1 MADPKPVSQ
10 AVEEKETTQ
19 EQVESA
25 SSAGK
30 EYWRDIIP
38 KNLHGAVE
46 EYGITTILENPYI
59 AGLLGFSA
67 DIVSDLQQVA
77 RDLKDNIA
85 GPDQISFKVQ
95 DKAVTG
101 NDDRN
106 NAHKESLRYPLDI
119 KNAETEYMLF
129 QFYRYEPPFGRGGV
143 GSQNFLRVFS
153 QQSTGEYGTLEEYN
167 LATTNLSIDTQLN
180 QVVLYIPPDVQSSYG
195 ATWNAQEFS
204 NTAVAKIRGGMA
216 LRRGDIA
223 GAAAGQLEN
232 LGNSIGRMPEMK
244 GADFIRGE
252 IAKTTGETL
261 TRNNLFA
268 SAAGVVTNPNIELLY
283 DSPQMRTIDFTWK
296 LVPNNKDEAEVIFEI
311 VRTFKLCMHPSF
323 GRPGRQQGGKVS
335 GAGAVVNTFNDAR
348 TKVGFISVPSVCKF
362 VFMKGNNMH
371 PFLPQYK
378 TCALVGVDVNYTSD
392 NGYVVTRDGYPVSTE
407 LRLSFKELK
416 LVYRE
421 DIAPVRPSTQKFGTN
436 KNLHGGH

>member
-38 KNLHGAVE
+38 KGLHGAVE
-46 EYGITTILENPYI
+46 QYNIDFLLKNP
-59 AGLLGFSA
+59 AVAFALGFTA
-67 DIVSDLQQVA
+67 DILSDAQQVA

-106 NAHKESLRYPLDI
+106 NAHTESLRYPLDI

-143 GSQNFLRVFS
+143 GSKNFLRVFS
-153 QQSTGEYGTLEEYN
+153 QQATGEYGTLEEYN

-180 QVVLYIPPDVQSSYG
+180 QVVLYIPPDVQSGYA

-204 NTAVAKIRGGMA
+204 NTAVARIRGGMA

-232 LGNSIGRMPEMK
+232 LGNAFGRMPEIN
-244 GADFIRGE
+244 GADYIRGE

-261 TRNNLFA
+261 SRNNLFA

-296 LVPNNKDEAEVIFEI
+296 LVPNNKDEAEVIYEI

-421 DIAPVRPSTQKFGTN
+421 DIAPVRPSTLKFGTN